1 MLVKSLGGINMGVI
15 KAKQTF
21 TMRNG
26 EIRIPWRSTTE
37 VPDEEIINFIEN
49 DSVYS
54 KNEKWKLVFD
64 ILSFSEPEN
73 ERKYFGKVAV
83 GNSFSV
89 VSSDENQELDV
100 RPITDNGRMDSR
112 AVAYRDRVTKIKNE
126 FLILNDRQRNDELAY
141 LADNNDIETLF
152 VIKNLLS
159 SKGDRRWASEVESIL
174 NAIEIKKANVAASTA
189 VDEINS
195 FKNT

>member
-1 MLVKSLGGINMGVI
+1 MGVI

-26 EIRIPWRSTTE
+26 EIRIPWRSSAE

-49 DSVYS
+49 DAVYS

-64 ILSFSEPEN
+64 ILSFSNPEN
-73 ERKYFGKVAV
+73 ERKYLSNVSV
-83 GNSFSV
+83 GNAFSI
-89 VSSDENQELDV
+89 DTANNDNADIDI

-112 AVAYRDRVTKIKNE
+112 AVAYRDRVNKIKNE
-126 FLILNDRQRNDELAY
+126 FLILNDKQRNDELAY
-141 LADNNDIETLF
+141 LADNNDIEALF

-174 NAIEIKKANVAASTA
+174 NAIEIKKANVAAATA
-189 VDEINS
+189 VDEIKS